1 MTVKEFVEDTLVQI
15 VEGLKAAQER
25 ISPSGAFINPKGMSF
40 QIPQLEGRRYN
51 PKTFEVEEQVR
62 FDLAVTNE
70 SGTGTKGG
78 VGVFL
83 GTVALG
89 TQGQSANKDLV
100 VNRVQFTVPI
110 VFPQSR

>member
-1 MTVKEFVEDTLVQI
+1 
-15 VEGLKAAQER
+15 
-25 ISPSGAFINPKGMSF
+25 
-40 QIPQLEGRRYN
+40 
-51 PKTFEVEEQVR
+51 
-62 FDLAVTNE
+62 
-70 SGTGTKGG
+70 
-78 VGVFL
+78 VFL